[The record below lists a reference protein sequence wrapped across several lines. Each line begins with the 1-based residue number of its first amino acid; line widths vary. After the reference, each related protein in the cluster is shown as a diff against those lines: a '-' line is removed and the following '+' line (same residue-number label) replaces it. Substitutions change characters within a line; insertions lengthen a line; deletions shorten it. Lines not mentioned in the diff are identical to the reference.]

1 MAHQRKPAK
10 RTPYETLGLSPEATD
25 DDIKRSFRR
34 LALKLHPDKQTGTDE
49 ERALSERRFKEVNE
63 AYSVLSDPAR
73 REFFDKT
80 GKMDDDDDD
89 EPSHGGGGRR
99 RRGSGGGDDEP
110 IYMSVDELISLTFGT
125 RRRRMTILT
134 EEPLLMLLIQ
144 VLPMLLMVYASLSVP
159 SERMPS
165 YADVTSAPF
174 RMSADAAYS
183 HERRTAAE
191 SIGASITYYVRAD
204 MQKLVQSNAYSL
216 ALIEDAV
223 KSLDRERQRAEC
235 DAQLRQKQLGA
246 NEARRTPKGPER
258 EARVRAAEARTTP
271 ACAALLSKYAETRS
285 ASEAFKTAKAASEG
299 GEGAPRGQ
307 LWRAKTAAERAAKAG
322 SVKWTTT
329 TSVEPATVTMAS
341 QQAGRTPTAKGAAA
355 AAAA

>member
-1 MAHQRKPAK
+1 
-10 RTPYETLGLSPEATD
+10 
-25 DDIKRSFRR
+25 
-34 LALKLHPDKQTGTDE
+34 
-49 ERALSERRFKEVNE
+49 
-63 AYSVLSDPAR
+63 
-73 REFFDKT
+73 
-80 GKMDDDDDD
+80 MDDDDDD

-258 EARVRAAEARTTP
+258 EARVRGRRAPPPRVLRCCPSMRRHARLPKPSRRPRRP
-271 ACAALLSKYAETRS
+271 ARE
-285 ASEAFKTAKAASEG
+285 AKARHVGSCGERRRPPSARPRLAASSG
-299 GEGAPRGQ
+299 RRRP
-307 LWRAKTAAERAAKAG
+307 LW
-322 SVKWTTT
+322 S
-329 TSVEPATVTMAS
+329 P
-341 QQAGRTPTAKGAAA
+341 PL
-355 AAAA
+355 